1 MDTKANAKS
10 PFKKLDFSNSSKK
23 ARETRHE
30 NFLFMSSFIRFH
42 YFVLNILPAN
52 YWAQANFWFQ
62 LLPVSFQFQF
72 FDIF

>member
-52 YWAQANFWFQ
+52 Y
-62 LLPVSFQFQF
+62 
-72 FDIF
+72 